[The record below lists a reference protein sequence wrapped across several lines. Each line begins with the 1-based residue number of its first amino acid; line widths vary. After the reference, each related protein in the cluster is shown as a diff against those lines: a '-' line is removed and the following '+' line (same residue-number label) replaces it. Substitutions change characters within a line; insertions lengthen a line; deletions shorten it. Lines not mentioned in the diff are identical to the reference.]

1 MEEGYRREYQMDGKV
16 RRAWLV
22 VAGSENRGMGPR
34 AVECGWPLE
43 AGRSTELVLPRASTK
58 EYGPLDTLIL
68 AS

>member
-1 MEEGYRREYQMDGKV
+1 MEEGYRREYQVDGKV

-22 VAGSENRGMGPR
+22 VPGSKNRGMGPR
-34 AVECGWPLE
+34 AIECVWPLE
-43 AGRSTELVLPRASTK
+43 ARRSTERVLSRASTK